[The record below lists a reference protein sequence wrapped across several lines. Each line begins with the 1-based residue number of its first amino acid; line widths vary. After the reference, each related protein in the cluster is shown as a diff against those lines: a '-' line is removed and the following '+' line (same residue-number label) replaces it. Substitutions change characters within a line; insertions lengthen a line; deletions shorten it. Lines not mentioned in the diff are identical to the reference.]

1 MSTYKYVQYMGGI
14 CGSEIA
20 LGRSLGCPFRGRRR
34 PWLRGSTPEMGKE
47 LHAREDCASCSL
59 LRASDDFS
67 TTYTKAQRLTD
78 DSLEVCSPEP
88 HGIRFPMRG
97 LWRVERHQRGRNR
110 RPPAEL
116 RRRLPGLLQTQCA
129 EGGIRYVVA
138 GILYDSVF
146 GVSRQH
152 LRAFL
157 CDLRD

>member
-1 MSTYKYVQYMGGI
+1 MYAISYKKKWQDI
-14 CGSEIA
+14 QLFIET
-20 LGRSLGCPFRGRRR
+20 RSQER
-34 PWLRGSTPEMGKE
+34 
-47 LHAREDCASCSL
+47 L
-59 LRASDDFS
+59 L
-67 TTYTKAQRLTD
+67 
-78 DSLEVCSPEP
+78 

-116 RRRLPGLLQTQCA
+116 RRRLPGLLQAQCPS
-129 EGGIRYVVA
+129 GGIRYVVA
-138 GILYDSVF
+138 VILYDSVF